1 MMNQNHDFLEWVA
14 GHVVFG
20 SSLSQRE
27 SALKEWHKLFSSL
40 AAAKS
45 FAALPEGDLFIGE
58 ELAIFS
64 GDDFSFWLKRAF
76 KREHAQAAHYDRALD
91 DLVERKVSWTQKSVG
106 KPAEGEKALL
116 PLTPQGKHGALFLDR
131 DGIINVDGGYIN
143 KVEDVVFVPGIDKVI
158 GHANKRGIK
167 VIVLTNQS
175 GVGRGLYREK
185 DVIILHQWMQE
196 ELQKKGVTIDAWYY
210 SPYHPEASQARYKRA
225 SYTRKPMPGM
235 ALSAAYDHNIN
246 LEKSAMIGDKVSD
259 VLAHV
264 DIKTF
269 LLKGNYPL
277 GNYDKVFDD
286 HEGILDELARFCR

>member
-1 MMNQNHDFLEWVA
+1 MSQDHKFLEWVERQ
-14 GHVVFG
+14 VTFDP
-20 SSLSQRE
+20 SLSQAD
-27 SALKEWHKLFSSL
+27 SALKEWHKHFSAIASSM
-40 AAAKS
+40 ATTT
-45 FAALPEGDLFIGE
+45 LPEGELFIGE
-58 ELAIFS
+58 ELATFS

-91 DLVERKVSWTQKSVG
+91 ELVERKVSWNLKSVEELN
-106 KPAEGEKALL
+106 KHEKALL
-116 PLTPQGKHGALFLDR
+116 PMGPQGKHAALFLDR

-143 KVEDVVFVPGIDKVI
+143 KVEDVVFVPDIDKVI
-158 GHANKRGIK
+158 GFANKRGIK

-175 GVGRGLYREK
+175 GVGRGLYSEK

-196 ELQKKGVTIDAWYY
+196 ELQKKGAIVDAWYY
-210 SPYHPEASQARYKRA
+210 SPYHPEATQARYKRA

-235 ALSAAYDHNIN
+235 ALSAAYDHHIS

-277 GNYDKVFDD
+277 GNYDKVFAD
-286 HEGILDELARFCR
+286 HEIILDELARFYR